1 MQKLSEENSLRNVIF
16 PGSVM
21 AYSSSDKRIY
31 AMLKSKTVDAD
42 FIRFL
47 SMYESLDPDQ
57 QADVLSLM
65 KKWAEK
71 NPQIRQITE
80 RIATRTDEKSN
91 KNNDKQLAASQEL
104 KRALDQ
110 MPASQSRLE
119 TIDQLNRKLLKSV
132 KKQDQIAVHTML
144 NDLIRDAHW
153 GIYELNSAYHEY
165 QQALADSRLGAGMD
179 Q

>member
-1 MQKLSEENSLRNVIF
+1 M
-16 PGSVM
+16 P
-21 AYSSSDKRIY
+21 KRK
-31 AMLKSKTVDAD
+31 AVDPD

-57 QADVLSLM
+57 QADVLNLM
-65 KKWAEK
+65 GKWADK
-71 NPQIRQITE
+71 KPQCKQITE

-165 QQALADSRLGAGMD
+165 QQALADSRLGAGME